1 MPDPL
6 EIERLRGRLSGRVQT
21 RRPDA
26 TGAALP
32 SPAQPSGRATKSRT
46 VFAGVAIGGI
56 VLAIAG
62 WQIFAQSAF
71 NQSSGKRP
79 AGSGA
84 TTGGASSDG
93 GSSTNAACN
102 ISHASL
108 SATSTAPDG
117 IDGAGQTISYS
128 AYNMTDGDPG
138 TAWRT
143 PGRGIGD
150 AITVEFP
157 KTCRLSSVRLL
168 NGYHKRDPIDGT
180 DRWKQNRRLQK
191 VEIEFSSRT
200 AQARLSSGSRSWQII
215 RVEEPA
221 VSQFTLRI
229 LGTAPSKPA
238 RDFTAISEID
248 VS

>member
-1 MPDPL
+1 MPDRL

-21 RRPDA
+21 RRPDT
-26 TGAALP
+26 TGAAFP
-32 SPAQPSGRATKSRT
+32 SPAQPSGRATKSRA

-56 VLAIAG
+56 VLAVVG
-62 WQIFAQSAF
+62 WQILAQSAF

-84 TTGGASSDG
+84 TAGSTSSNGD
-93 GSSTNAACN
+93 SSTNAACD
-102 ISHASL
+102 ISDASL

-117 IDGAGQTISYS
+117 IDSAGQTISYS

-150 AITVEFP
+150 TITVEFSEP
-157 KTCRLSSVRLL
+157 CRLSSVRLL

-180 DRWKQNRRLQK
+180 DRWKQNRRVK
-191 VEIEFSSRT
+191 KIEIEFSSRKIGVPV
-200 AQARLSSGSRSWQII
+200 SSGSRDWQTIH
-215 RVEEPA
+215 VDEAA
-221 VSQFTLRI
+221 VSRFTLRI
-229 LGTAPSKPA
+229 LESAPSKPA
-238 RDFTAISEID
+238 RDFTAISEIT